1 MKWFY
6 VILIA
11 AAVAGVTI
19 AIQRLTHTSARSDVT
34 QAIIAVSL
42 AVIFV
47 ALVKFLGKMRE

>member
-6 VILIA
+6 VILVA

-19 AIQRLTHTSARSDVT
+19 VVQRLTHTSARSDVT